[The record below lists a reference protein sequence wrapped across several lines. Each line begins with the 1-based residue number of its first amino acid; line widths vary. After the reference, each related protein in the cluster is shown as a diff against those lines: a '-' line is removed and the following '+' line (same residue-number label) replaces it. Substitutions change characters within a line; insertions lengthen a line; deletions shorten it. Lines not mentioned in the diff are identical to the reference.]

1 MFDGNSKTVK
11 MVKPDIS
18 RDYYQDLEV
27 KPGADVAEIK
37 KQFKKLG
44 TCGASFGLSVKIS
57 LRCSC

>member
-1 MFDGNSKTVK
+1 

-27 KPGADVAEIK
+27 KPGADTNEIK

-44 TCGASFGLSVKIS
+44 EFSEPLASLGISVLWS
-57 LRCSC
+57 N